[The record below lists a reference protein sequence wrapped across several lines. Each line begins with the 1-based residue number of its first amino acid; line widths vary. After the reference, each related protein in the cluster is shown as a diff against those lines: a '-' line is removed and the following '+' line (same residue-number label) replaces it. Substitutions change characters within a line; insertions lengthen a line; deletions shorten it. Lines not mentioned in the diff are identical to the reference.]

1 MAGLKSE
8 MDRLKGETQHEGLTK
23 QEYMATHLRCA
34 VCWWPATR
42 RGRTL
47 ELHHICGGSARAK
60 SDRLLRGEGWITL
73 CSLCH
78 RCLHD
83 RVAGIGELPRGAV
96 LMAKLEEDG
105 SVDVELLASLKGR
118 KALPYEIC
126 EIPDEF
132 VSMRHK
138 NGGPAWPV

>member
-1 MAGLKSE
+1 
-8 MDRLKGETQHEGLTK
+8 
-23 QEYMATHLRCA
+23 
-34 VCWWPATR
+34 
-42 RGRTL
+42 
-47 ELHHICGGSARAK
+47 
-60 SDRLLRGEGWITL
+60 
-73 CSLCH
+73 
-78 RCLHD
+78 
-83 RVAGIGELPRGAV
+83 
-96 LMAKLEEDG
+96 MAKLEEDG